1 MMAHTIIELAN
12 MNPPP
17 PREVVECLMRSDVDS
32 VCFYRYEGHLTFEN
46 RNRLSFSAPFRFSE
60 GQPLAD
66 APILEFPLTES
77 KLVRVLGC
85 HVSQVECDA
94 DGTVELQFS
103 NGDVLIVYAN
113 DPAYEAYTLLID
125 GKEYVV

>member
-1 MMAHTIIELAN
+1 

-17 PREVVECLMRSDVDS
+17 ATIVFNGLKSSDLDAIS
-32 VCFYRYEGHLTFEN
+32 FYRYEAHLTFEN

-60 GQPLAD
+60 GLRISD
-66 APILEFPLTES
+66 GPIFKFPLSES

-85 HVSQVECDA
+85 QVCEVNCDT
-94 DGTVELQFS
+94 DGTLELRFS

-113 DPAYEAYTLLID
+113 DPAYEAYTVLID
-125 GKEYVV
+125 EKEYVV